1 MILEG
6 NFYKIEKIEE
16 REANTYVVGVEM
28 MPEHPI
34 YAGHFPQQAVVPGV
48 CTLTIIKEVIGK
60 ILSRKVIFS
69 AIKDC
74 KYISALIPQPNL
86 HIKIDLT
93 LGDEGK
99 VVCVVERSDNQQ
111 AVLKLKATIE

>member
-16 REANTYVVGVEM
+16 VEANTYVVGVEM

-48 CTLTIIKEVIGK
+48 CTLTIIKEIIGK
-60 ILSRKVIFS
+60 ILSREVVFA
-69 AIKDC
+69 AIKDFWDAFLLDGRRLY
-74 KYISALIPQPNL
+74 KTELANGLQYLLI
-86 HIKIDLT
+86 KA
-93 LGDEGK
+93 
-99 VVCVVERSDNQQ
+99 CF
-111 AVLKLKATIE
+111 LKCCH